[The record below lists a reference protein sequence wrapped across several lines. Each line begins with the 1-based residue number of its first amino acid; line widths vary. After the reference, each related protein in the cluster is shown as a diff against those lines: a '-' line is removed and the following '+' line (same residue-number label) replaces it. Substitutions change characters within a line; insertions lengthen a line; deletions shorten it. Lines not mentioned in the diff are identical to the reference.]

1 MFADAAPHAAPDV
14 DAAPHAASDAASD
27 AASNHAVPHA
37 ATLAASHTVLWRR
50 VRVGRRV
57 VGVFG
62 LHDWSLL
69 ELFGGRKVQQLG
81 SGPHVYAVPRGE
93 VRLSLLW
100 TKFVDLFS
108 VFPST
113 AHKLVKGRLAHS
125 DSPPQVQHRQRSRA
139 LHGLPSRQAELG
151 GPVLMWR

>member
-1 MFADAAPHAAPDV
+1 MFADVAPDAAPDDDAAPH
-14 DAAPHAASDAASD
+14 AASD

-37 ATLAASHTVLWRR
+37 ATLAASHVVLWRR
-50 VRVGRRV
+50 VCVGRRV

-93 VRLSLLW
+93 VRLCLLW
-100 TKFVDLFS
+100 TKV
-108 VFPST
+108 
-113 AHKLVKGRLAHS
+113 
-125 DSPPQVQHRQRSRA
+125 
-139 LHGLPSRQAELG
+139 
-151 GPVLMWR
+151 

>member
-1 MFADAAPHAAPDV
+1 MFADVAPHAAPDV

-37 ATLAASHTVLWRR
+37 ATLAASHAVLWRR

-69 ELFGGRKVQQLG
+69 ELLGGRKVQQLG

-93 VRLSLLW
+93 VRLCLLW
-100 TKFVDLFS
+100 TKVVDLFS
-108 VFPST
+108 LFLAFHGAQASQ
-113 AHKLVKGRLAHS
+113 RLS
-125 DSPPQVQHRQRSRA
+125 RSRR
-139 LHGLPSRQAELG
+139 LPAAGTTST
-151 GPVLMWR
+151 PV